1 MLSNSKTLSQRP
13 THSSAG
19 KAFIEPVWA
28 APLDVD
34 SVAAN
39 IPKDAQVAGMFFLAL
54 QAKAQQM
61 NVVLPRVRERYLSF
75 SFYPITELIPLM
87 VEGARH
93 FYPGKPPRE
102 ALRTMGRA
110 VPKALI
116 ASTIG
121 KVVFGSAEGVHATVE
136 AMTKTYAINLRPCRV
151 SVTESAPNWMVI
163 KLEQIH
169 HFLDSHHVGIF
180 EGTMLHVGVE
190 GTVRIAAVSGSAAD
204 ILLTW

>member
-1 MLSNSKTLSQRP
+1 MFSNSKTPSQPPP
-13 THSSAG
+13 TLSSAG

-28 APLDVD
+28 APLDID
-34 SVAAN
+34 AAAN
-39 IPKDAQVAGMFFLAL
+39 VPNDAQVAGMFFLAL

-61 NVVLPRVRERYLSF
+61 NITLPRARERYLSF
-75 SFYPITELIPLM
+75 RFYPLSELMPLM
-87 VEGARH
+87 VEGAKH

-121 KVVFGSAEGVHATVE
+121 RVVFGSAEGVHASVE
-136 AMTKTYAINLRPCRV
+136 AMAKTYEINLRPCRV
-151 SVTESAPNWMVI
+151 SVTESAPNWMVVR
-163 KLEQIH
+163 LEDIH